1 MRTQFSEDERD
12 YYLTMEEISRVRK
25 AVDRETIELD
35 PNDATSTRIWV
46 NDLVAEGHLAVYK
59 SKQDLPPEGSSLVHD
74 VFVLCIQLN
83 FQLEAFQHL
92 GNAFLGIDATHN
104 VTQYKGLLLFTMM
117 AQDRWGHGACF

>member
-59 SKQDLPPEGSSLVHD
+59 TLFHSKQ
-74 VFVLCIQLN
+74 
-83 FQLEAFQHL
+83 
-92 GNAFLGIDATHN
+92 
-104 VTQYKGLLLFTMM
+104 
-117 AQDRWGHGACF
+117 